1 MMQKVMVLSRI
12 SIIIQGLLSL
22 RQTLQQEIRNVCS
35 EITEICYH
43 NDIQHRLG
51 RDVAE
56 LRSDSEN
63 QLSCLKTDL
72 HNFENQNLN
81 NYNTRSAEV
90 RFTNKSDSYES
101 TTNKIMT
108 ESQQLQTDVQSST
121 PTNPPP
127 GSSIHNARGRTLTIP
142 SDTLVQTGGVPLTI
156 NNNPT
161 MVCNSR
167 GTTHTKPQLY
177 DGSEDLEEYLAQFQ
191 NISDLKGWDYKTKS
205 LHLAGSLN
213 GSARSILS
221 ELNKTERCDYNTFVR
236 SLSIR

>member
-1 MMQKVMVLSRI
+1 MKIKILTITTPDQLKL
-12 SIIIQGLLSL
+12 GL
-22 RQTLQQEIRNVCS
+22 QTYL
-35 EITEICYH
+35 
-43 NDIQHRLG
+43 
-51 RDVAE
+51 
-56 LRSDSEN
+56 
-63 QLSCLKTDL
+63 
-72 HNFENQNLN
+72 
-81 NYNTRSAEV
+81 YNSH
-90 RFTNKSDSYES
+90 ES

-121 PTNPPP
+121 PINPPP

-142 SDTLVQTGGVPLTI
+142 SNTLVQTGGVPLPI

-167 GTTHTKPQLY
+167 GKTHTKPQLY

-191 NISDLKGWDYKTKS
+191 IIFDLNGWDYKTKS

-221 ELNKTERCDYNTFVR
+221 ELNKTKRRDYNTFVR
-236 SLSIR
+236 SLNIR